1 MGARLVIM
9 EHIVL
14 KPVGIQTL
22 VSNVRRCVIV
32 PAIVVTILQDVKV
45 RFNMCY
51 LMTCMSKKRDFYM
64 VILMNKY
71 YIDHLKM
78 LQGLTFLYSPNIHS
92 TKFLSVHPEKQN
104 TLKITK

>member
-1 MGARLVIM
+1 
-9 EHIVL
+9 
-14 KPVGIQTL
+14 
-22 VSNVRRCVIV
+22 
-32 PAIVVTILQDVKV
+32 
-45 RFNMCY
+45 MCY

>member
-1 MGARLVIM
+1 MWGARLVIM

-32 PAIVVTILQDVKV
+32 PAIFVTILQDVKV

-78 LQGLTFLYSPNIHS
+78 FNILNSPNIHS